1 MPKKAVSLDEAIAQ
15 GRRPT
20 SPRTLEACLRSGI
33 EPSEIEPKKLE
44 DFLNKMK
51 KTDEV
56 EREAAQIRF
65 HHFEEGRQA
74 KIQLLKKERQK
85 LIDSGF
91 TSSPIYSKTPSP
103 KKPQEFHHS
112 PRDISPFDVF
122 NHPPEDKLVVT
133 DSTMVELEETRFN
146 AMKVR
151 QEREIA
157 NLIEMEN
164 KMAEIQKQNAARE
177 ALEAKRKAEWEKGKK
192 ERRANLMAAKH
203 EREILKKKAEDAEAA
218 ARRIRAKKEAEKEKM
233 LLEEERRQEKQR
245 QKEMAERELDRKL
258 KAEQHRRET
267 EELLLQ
273 QENKI
278 LENRRRV
285 IEREKQAQKK
295 MEEANE
301 RRRQE
306 AALRREKANARI
318 QLALEQNQQVM
329 LKKKKDFDMK
339 QALAAARAMEVHKK
353 EMEELK
359 ARAERNKKEEEIRL
373 QRVEAARNNQETR
386 IHTIVEKRQQQ
397 ESHLDVVYHERMKER
412 VLKSVERDLTLEEKK
427 ANVERIKK
435 VEEFNRVQTLMK
447 ISQEDSRS
455 RMIKMKKQAL
465 IEARKKI
472 ALESLVRKHRI
483 AEAVGHMRISNKWEN
498 INEIMESATSPTRD
512 KNRKKKLA
520 SSKSASDIETPT
532 TYL

>member
-103 KKPQEFHHS
+103 KK
-112 PRDISPFDVF
+112 ISPFDVF